1 MIAILM
7 AGCCASLPAQSTY
20 GSVLGTVKDS
30 SGAAIPNATVKLTD
44 LDENNSRETKSNG
57 NGDYQ
62 FLNVLPA
69 HYSVTIENA
78 GFDTFSATNVQLI
91 ARQTLRIDATLQ
103 VGQTTQSVTVE
114 GASVGVIT
122 TDTPAISASL
132 NPTNFP
138 VNVRANGNTSP
149 YLFIQA
155 MPGVQPDEGGNYSI
169 QGGIPSQT
177 QYSVDGISV
186 TNVGG
191 NSPLTNAFP
200 STETIAEIRV
210 QGVGNNAEYG
220 QVGDVTTISKSGTN
234 QFHGDTFWYTQNA
247 ALNARHFGDATK
259 PKLIAN
265 DYGVS
270 GGGPVI
276 IPKLYNGRDKTFFF
290 GTYEGF
296 RYPKETAIQEQV
308 PTQAMRNGDFS
319 AILAATGETLHD
331 PSGNP
336 YPNNTIPASQISP
349 IAQKFL
355 TLYPLPNF
363 TDPTSSVPGLGNN
376 YRTNRDSSYHNEQY
390 DVRIDQYLTSKQSFF
405 ARWTWKNIDS
415 MNPQDLLV
423 PSSSSIDQYRMLAA
437 AYTYAISPSL
447 LNEARFG
454 FTLNNQGNTNPYDGK
469 AFLNSLGL
477 QGLLGGTPFFNGLP
491 DVSIT
496 NFQGLDADRLES
508 IGKSQTFQWAD
519 NLTWT
524 KGRHTIKFGTDIR
537 RIRATSPLGFISGDN
552 YGSFSFNGL
561 ATGQP
566 FADFLLGI
574 PDNTQLDNVQQ
585 DNDGRSIHY
594 NAYAQDSY
602 RVNENLT
609 LEFGLRFEFHP
620 GYQDASGNIGN
631 FDPSVARSGAVIYP
645 DGKASLLA
653 PGYLASFNAC
663 PVLGSRE
670 GPIVNGAPCTPV
682 LSASQAGLPNS
693 LRTAPYRFMPRFG
706 FAYRPFG
713 NNKTVIRGGFSVYN
727 TEVLGS
733 IYYSLTG
740 TLQSSTFNYNN
751 AITNGVPAFQWPNVK
766 TGGSGIDTSA
776 YGTAYFG
783 TANQIHFKDPYSEQW
798 NLSVDRD
805 LGHNTGVR
813 VSYIGMVTRDL
824 VYAPDYNQPY
834 YSTTFFENRPLSDR
848 PFPNWGE
855 VNSRNNGANAYY
867 HSGQIEINH
876 RYKSGLTFNSAY
888 TFAKN
893 LSDSQGYAT
902 TNFGGET
909 SGSRSLDIYN
919 LKSQFGD
926 VGSTRRH
933 RWLTSAVYEL
943 PFGRG
948 KEFGSNMNKIAN
960 AIVGGWQVSSIFLW
974 QSGPFLTPYFSD
986 GDPSGTG
993 SGSYEGRAQAPDLIG
1008 GGNLS
1013 NPTAS
1018 DWFNLSSFVCPG
1030 VPGWTAG
1037 HQCLIGT
1044 PSGTVDPQTG
1054 AGLSPLGR
1062 FGNAGKSK
1070 VIGPGTI
1077 NLNAGVAKTFAVTE
1091 RVRVKVEASFTNAL
1105 NHLNLGN
1112 PQLAIDNSNAGAI
1125 TSATGANFGGSR
1137 TGQVGARIEF

>member
-1 MIAILM
+1 MLALLL
-7 AGCCASLPAQSTY
+7 ASAVRLPAQSTY
-20 GSVLGTVKDS
+20 GSIIGTVKDN
-30 SGAAIPNATVKLTD
+30 SGAAIPNAEVKLTD
-44 LDENNSRETKSNG
+44 LDENNSRVARSDG

-62 FLNVLPA
+62 FLNALPA
-69 HYSVTIENA
+69 HYNLEVSNS
-78 GFDTFSATNVQLI
+78 GFETFAANGLLLI
-91 ARQTLRIDATLQ
+91 ARQTLRVDATLQ
-103 VGQTTQSVTVE
+103 IGQTTQSVTVE
-114 GASVGVIT
+114 GSSVGVIT

-132 NPTNFP
+132 NPNNFP

-169 QGGIPSQT
+169 QGGLPSQT

-200 STETIAEIRV
+200 STETIAEIKV

-234 QFHGDTFWYTQNA
+234 TFHGDTFWYTQNA
-247 ALNARHFGDATK
+247 ALNAVHFGDISK

-265 DYGVS
+265 DYGAS
-270 GGGPVI
+270 AGGPVI
-276 IPKLYNGRDKTFFF
+276 IPKLYNGKDKTFFF

-296 RYPKETAIQEQV
+296 RYPKETPIQNTV

-319 AILAATGETLHD
+319 AELAGTGESIHD

-336 YPNNTIPASQISP
+336 YPNNTIPASQINP
-349 IAQKFL
+349 ISQKFL
-355 TLYPLPNF
+355 SLYPLPNF
-363 TDPTSSVPGLGNN
+363 GSTSVVTNNN
-376 YRTNRDSSYHNEQY
+376 YRANRDSSYYNEQY
-390 DVRIDQYLTSKQSFF
+390 DVRIDEYLTSKQSFF
-405 ARWTWKNIDS
+405 ARWTWKNINNLS
-415 MNPQDLLV
+415 PNDLLV
-423 PSSSSIDQYRMLAA
+423 PSSSDIDQYRMLAGA
-437 AYTYAISPSL
+437 HTYAITPNL

-454 FTLNNQGNTNPYDGK
+454 FTLNTNGNTNSFNGK
-469 AFLNSLGL
+469 SFLSSLGF
-477 QGLLGGTPFFNGLP
+477 QGLLGGTPFFNGLS
-491 DVSIT
+491 DIGIS
-496 NFQGLDADRLES
+496 NLQDLDADRLEG
-508 IGKSQTFQWAD
+508 IGRSQTYQWAD

-524 KGRHTIKFGTDIR
+524 KGRHTFKFGMDIR
-537 RIRATSPLGFISGDN
+537 RIRAVSPLGFTSGDN
-552 YGSFSFNGL
+552 YGGFSFNGL

-566 FADFLLGI
+566 FGDFLLGI
-574 PDNTQLDNVQQ
+574 PDNTQLDDVQQ

-602 RVNENLT
+602 RVNDNLT
-609 LEFGLRFEFHP
+609 VEYGLRFEFHP
-620 GYQDASGNIGN
+620 GYTDASGNIGN
-631 FDPSVARSGAVIYP
+631 FDPSVAKSGAVIYP
-645 DGKASLLA
+645 DGAASLLA
-653 PGYLASFNAC
+653 PGFLQSFNAC
-663 PVLGSRE
+663 PVLGSTQ
-670 GPIVNGAPCTPV
+670 GPVINGAPCTPV

-713 NNKTVIRGGFSVYN
+713 NNKTVVRGGFSVYN

-733 IYYSLTG
+733 IFYSLTG
-740 TLQSSTFNYNN
+740 TLQSSTFGYDNT
-751 AITNGVPAFQWPNVK
+751 ITNGVPAFQWPNVK
-766 TGGSGIDTSA
+766 TGGSGIQTSP

-783 TANQIHFKDPYSEQW
+783 TANQINFKDPYSQQW
-798 NLSVDRD
+798 NLSIDRD
-805 LGHNTGVR
+805 LGHNTGLR
-813 VSYIGMVTRDL
+813 VSYIAMVTRNL

-834 YSTTFFENRPLSDR
+834 YSTTFFQNRPLTDR

-855 VNSRNNGANAYY
+855 VNSRNNGANANYE
-867 HSGQIEINH
+867 SGQIEITHHYSN
-876 RYKSGLTFNSAY
+876 GLTFDSAY
-888 TFAKN
+888 TLAKN

-919 LKSQFGD
+919 LKDQYGD

-933 RWLTSAVYEL
+933 HWLTSAVYEL
-943 PFGRG
+943 PIGRG
-948 KEFGSNMNKIAN
+948 KAIGGGMSHFAN
-960 AIVGGWQVSSIFLW
+960 TLIGGWQLSGIFLW

-993 SGSYEGRAQAPDLIG
+993 SGSYEGRSQAPDLVG

-1018 DWFNLSSFVCPG
+1018 DWFNLASFVCPG

-1037 HQCLIGT
+1037 HQCLVGT
-1044 PSGTVDPQTG
+1044 PAGTKDPTTG
-1054 AGLSPLGR
+1054 AGFAPLGR
-1062 FGNAGKSK
+1062 FGNAGKSQ

-1077 NLNAGVAKTFAVTE
+1077 NVNAGLDKSFAITE
-1091 RVRVKVEASFTNAL
+1091 RVRIKVEASFTNAF
-1105 NHLNLGN
+1105 NHLNLNTPNLGIDSAN
-1112 PQLAIDNSNAGAI
+1112 PGII
-1125 TSATGANFGGSR
+1125 TAATSANFGGSR

>member
-1 MIAILM
+1 MLAFLL
-7 AGCCASLPAQSTY
+7 ASCINLPAQSTY
-20 GSVLGTVKDS
+20 GSIIGTVKDA
-30 SGAAIPNATVKLTD
+30 SGAAIPNAMVKLDD
-44 LDENNSRETKSNG
+44 LDENNSRQMRSDANG
-57 NGDYQ
+57 SYQ

-69 HYSVTIENA
+69 HYNVVISQE
-78 GFDTFSATNVQLI
+78 GFDTFNANNVRLI

-114 GASVGVIT
+114 GSSVGVIT
-122 TDTPAISASL
+122 TDTPAISDSL

-169 QGGIPSQT
+169 QGGLPSQT

-200 STETIAEIRV
+200 STESIAEIKV

-234 QFHGDTFWYTQNA
+234 VFHGDTFWYTQNA
-247 ALNARHFGDATK
+247 ALNAVHFGDISK

-265 DYGVS
+265 DYGAS
-270 GGGPVI
+270 AGGPVI
-276 IPKLYNGRDKTFFF
+276 IPKLYNGKDRTFFY

-296 RYPKETAIQEQV
+296 RYPKETPIQNTV
-308 PTQAMRNGDFS
+308 PTEAMRNGNFGPE
-319 AILAATGETLHD
+319 LAGTGESIHD
-331 PSGNP
+331 LNGNP
-336 YPNNTIPASQISP
+336 YPNNVIPQSQLSP
-349 IAQKFL
+349 LSQKFL
-355 TLYPLPNF
+355 SLYPLPNF
-363 TDPTSSVPGLGNN
+363 GDTSTVSVNN
-376 YRTNRDSSYHNEQY
+376 YRANRDSSYHNEQY
-390 DVRIDQYLTSKQSFF
+390 DTRIDQYITSKQSAF
-405 ARWTWKNIDS
+405 ARWTWKNIDYQS
-415 MNPQDLLV
+415 PNNLAV

-437 AYTYAISPSL
+437 AHTYAITPTL

-454 FTLNNQGNTNPYDGK
+454 FTLNNNGSTNSFDGK
-469 AFLNSLGL
+469 AFLNSLGFD
-477 QGLLGGTPFFNGLP
+477 GLLGGTPFFNGLSYL
-491 DVSIT
+491 SIT
-496 NFQGLDADRLES
+496 NFQDLDAGRLEA

-524 KGRHTIKFGTDIR
+524 KGRHTIKTGMDIR

-552 YGSFSFNGL
+552 YGGFSFNGI

-566 FADFLLGI
+566 FGDFLLGI
-574 PDNTQLDNVQQ
+574 PYYTELDDVQQ

-620 GYQDASGNIGN
+620 GYTDASGNIGN
-631 FDPSVARSGAVIYP
+631 FDPSVPGSGAVIYP

-653 PGYLASFNAC
+653 PGYLQSFNAC

-670 GPIVNGAPCTPV
+670 GPVVNGVPCTPV

-740 TLQSSTFNYNN
+740 TLQSSTFNYSNSVKD
-751 AITNGVPAFQWPNVK
+751 GVPDFRWPQVK
-766 TGGSGIDTSA
+766 TGGSGIDVSP

-783 TANQIHFKDPYSEQW
+783 TANQIDFKDPYSEQW
-798 NLSVDRD
+798 NLSIDRD

-824 VYAPDYNQPY
+824 VHAPDYNQPY
-834 YSTTFFENRPLSDR
+834 YSTTFFDNRPLTDR

-855 VNSRNNGANAYY
+855 VNSRNNGANANY
-867 HSGQIEINH
+867 HSAQIEFNH
-876 RYKSGLTFNSAY
+876 RYKDGLTFNSAY
-888 TFAKN
+888 TLAKN

-919 LKSQFGD
+919 LKSQYGD

-933 RWLTSAVYEL
+933 RWLSSVVYEL

-948 KEFGSNMNKIAN
+948 KAYGGSMNRALN
-960 AIVGGWQVSSIFLW
+960 AVVGGWQVSSIFLW

-993 SGSYEGRAQAPDLIG
+993 SGNYEGRAQAPDLLG
-1008 GGNLS
+1008 GGNLAH
-1013 NPTAS
+1013 PTAEQ
-1018 DWFNLSSFVCPG
+1018 WFNVGSFTCPG
-1030 VPGWTAG
+1030 VPNWTPG

-1044 PSGTVDPQTG
+1044 VADTPDPVTG
-1054 AGLSPLGR
+1054 AGFAPLGR

-1070 VIGPGTI
+1070 VIGPGTV
-1077 NLNAGVAKTFAVTE
+1077 NLNAGVAKYFNVTE
-1091 RVRVKVEASFTNAL
+1091 RVRIKVEASFTNAF
-1105 NHLNLGN
+1105 NHLNLN
-1112 PQLAIDNSNAGAI
+1112 TPNLAIDSTNPGLI

-1137 TGQVGARIEF
+1137 TGQVGAKIEF